1 MDADNFV
8 LQQTRKGYMTAVTD
22 LKITSINELLY
33 HWVTRQ
39 ISLEA
44 VTWLDETRKQISS
57 DANTRVFFSAFSKVP
72 RYTGKSQLE
81 LIPQDLDTASAIL
94 PGWFPSHWSVDQ
106 AARTLL
112 VLTLPQT
119 DSEKYLYILEQ
130 VFTAA
135 DVGELVALY
144 QALPLLPYPEKLQK
158 RAAEGIRSNMTAV
171 FNAVALRNPYPAE
184 YFDTLAWNQMVV
196 KALFVDSPLHLIQG
210 LDVRAN
216 RELARMLIDYAHERY
231 SANRLVS
238 AEIWRLVEKF
248 ADAEM
253 IEDLRRN

>member
-1 MDADNFV
+1 MS
-8 LQQTRKGYMTAVTD
+8 AVTD
-22 LKITSINELLY
+22 LKLTSINELLH

-39 ISLEA
+39 LSLEA
-44 VTWLDETRKQISS
+44 ITWLDETRQQVSIST
-57 DANTRVFFSAFSKVP
+57 NTRVFFSSFSKVP
-72 RYTGKSQLE
+72 RYTGKNQLQ
-81 LIPQDLDTASAIL
+81 LTSQDLDTASKMRL
-94 PGWFPSHWSVDQ
+94 GWFPSHWSVDQ
-106 AARTLL
+106 AARALL

-119 DSEKYLYILEQ
+119 DSDKYLYILEQ
-130 VFTAA
+130 VFKAA

-184 YFDTLAWNQMVV
+184 QFDDLAWNQMVL
-196 KALFVDSPLHLIQG
+196 KALFVGSPLHLIQG

-216 RELARMLIDYAHERY
+216 RELSRMLIDYAHERY

-248 ADAEM
+248 ADPEM
-253 IEDLRRN
+253 IEDLRRKEAEKIYG